1 MENLGKFWKKGAI
14 LPTLN
19 PLAPKPSGKNG
30 RSRPRVRIPTI
41 VNSPGCLPLVSSQE
55 GKAKFHV
62 VLLFPSSDVSSW
74 IWFIDVHQLIIIL
87 FPRDSYCLLFCC
99 CCCLF
104 VFCFMSWEFG
114 LSTISLEA
122 PKIRPDRNG
131 GCTPFASRVLPT
143 VANSQ
148 GDYLSLSS
156 FWIYSGSKSCEG
168 SIFCTLFGDFSYIH
182 GVVQYCQEYLLFAPD
197 ET

>member
-1 MENLGKFWKKGAI
+1 MAKGKLKLKLMENLGKFWKKGAI

-19 PLAPKPSGKNG
+19 PLAPKPSGKSG

-87 FPRDSYCLLFCC
+87 FPRDSYCLLVLLLL
-99 CCCLF
+99 LF
-104 VFCFMSWEFG
+104 VCFLFYVLRIWLIHHQFG
-114 LSTISLEA
+114 GPQNKARQKWGLH
-122 PKIRPDRNG
+122 
-131 GCTPFASRVLPT
+131 
-143 VANSQ
+143 
-148 GDYLSLSS
+148 
-156 FWIYSGSKSCEG
+156 
-168 SIFCTLFGDFSYIH
+168 SICI
-182 GVVQYCQEYLLFAPD
+182 
-197 ET
+197 